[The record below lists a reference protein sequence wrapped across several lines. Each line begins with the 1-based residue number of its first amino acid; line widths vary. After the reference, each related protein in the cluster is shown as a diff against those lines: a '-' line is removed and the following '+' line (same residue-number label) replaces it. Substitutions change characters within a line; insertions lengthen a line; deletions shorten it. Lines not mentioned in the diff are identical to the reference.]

1 MNFILQSQERIRQI
15 KEKMSRKQQ
24 LSSEESMIMVEWK
37 KQLDRA
43 QEIEDEKNAK
53 QYRADMDANAH
64 IKDQVITFIF
74 FFSQLIVIY

>member
-1 MNFILQSQERIRQI
+1 
-15 KEKMSRKQQ
+15 MSRKQQ
-24 LSSEESMIMVEWK
+24 LSTEESLIMAEWK

-64 IKDQVITFIF
+64 IKDQVFRIIYFYYLIIIF
-74 FFSQLIVIY
+74 LLAPYRVLVKIKIK